1 MYLSISGVSSKLWQ
15 SISIK
20 PKVLEALGPH
30 LCVDSILT
38 SLAIERLYHAMK
50 KNMDGE
56 NTNLQSCLFMVVVQ
70 ASYLMVYCDLQCELV
85 VTGDLR
91 CHMYYWITTVTH

>member
-15 SISIK
+15 SISVK

-30 LCVDSILT
+30 LCVDNILT
-38 SLAIERLYHAMK
+38 SLAIERLYHAMNK
-50 KNMDGE
+50 MWRTQSCK
-56 NTNLQSCLFMVVVQ
+56 SCLFIVVVQ
-70 ASYLMVYCDLQCELV
+70 ASYLLVYCDLQCELV

-91 CHMYYWITTVTH
+91 CHMCYWITTVTR

>member
-30 LCVDSILT
+30 LCVDTILT
-38 SLAIERLYHAMK
+38 SLAIERLYHATYK
-50 KNMDGE
+50 KIWME
-56 NTNLQSCLFMVVVQ
+56 RTQTCNL
-70 ASYLMVYCDLQCELV
+70 DLHCELF

-91 CHMYYWITTVTH
+91 CHMCYWITTVTH

>member
-1 MYLSISGVSSKLWQ
+1 MYLSISCVSSKLWQ

-50 KNMDGE
+50 RIWME
-56 NTNLQSCLFMVVVQ
+56 RTQTCNLVCL
-70 ASYLMVYCDLQCELV
+70 
-85 VTGDLR
+85 
-91 CHMYYWITTVTH
+91 W